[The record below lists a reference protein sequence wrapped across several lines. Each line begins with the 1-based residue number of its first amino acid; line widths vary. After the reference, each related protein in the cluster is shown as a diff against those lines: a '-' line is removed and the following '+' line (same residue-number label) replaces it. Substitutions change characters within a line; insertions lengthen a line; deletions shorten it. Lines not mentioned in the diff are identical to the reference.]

1 MTITEACEWPITC
14 GHSVCATG
22 QRLGMA
28 GVRHVQGRCLTHVST
43 KPFESFTRSASSALI
58 AARAAA
64 SAAAFT
70 AAFAFAFSS
79 STSAALMARP
89 WVRGVMGMPYAL
101 SAMMAIVRRPQDPR
115 KKGRAIAVSL
125 STFATILGNLMKG
138 KIKIFG
144 SLVCLIARAR
154 RTRHPRSRASWVC
167 PLCALA
173 PLPPSRVSASLSP
186 QPSGPAE
193 LIESERPSSK
203 AVHSGPG
210 RTAVGST
217 SANRSGKM
225 LHRARSQGIHC
236 TTIGGRGRQE
246 CQPTA
251 SPLLHLRLL
260 HLLLHLLLLGVAAP
274 FDRQDARESAQ
285 LHKGKDII
293 RKLGQGEPRSV
304 RVE

>member
-1 MTITEACEWPITC
+1 MGAW
-14 GHSVCATG
+14 
-22 QRLGMA
+22 
-28 GVRHVQGRCLTHVST
+28 RHGYAIR
-43 KPFESFTRSASSALI
+43 
-58 AARAAA
+58 
-64 SAAAFT
+64 
-70 AAFAFAFSS
+70 
-79 STSAALMARP
+79 
-89 WVRGVMGMPYAL
+89 AL
-101 SAMMAIVRRPQDPR
+101 SHDGDRPTSTR

-125 STFATILGNLMKG
+125 STFASHFRKLNERKNKNLWNAG
-138 KIKIFG
+138 V
-144 SLVCLIARAR
+144 SHST

-210 RTAVGST
+210 RTAVGRT

>member
-1 MTITEACEWPITC
+1 MGAW
-14 GHSVCATG
+14 
-22 QRLGMA
+22 
-28 GVRHVQGRCLTHVST
+28 RHGYAIR
-43 KPFESFTRSASSALI
+43 
-58 AARAAA
+58 
-64 SAAAFT
+64 
-70 AAFAFAFSS
+70 
-79 STSAALMARP
+79 
-89 WVRGVMGMPYAL
+89 AL
-101 SAMMAIVRRPQDPR
+101 SHDGDRPTSTR

-125 STFATILGNLMKG
+125 STFAKSILGNLMKG

-144 SLVCLIARAR
+144 TLVCLIA
-154 RTRHPRSRASWVC
+154 HGPDPRSRASWVC

-210 RTAVGST
+210 RTAVGRT

>member
-101 SAMMAIVRRPQDPR
+101 SAMMAIVRRPQDPQR
-115 KKGRAIAVSL
+115 KKAEPVPFL
-125 STFATILGNLMKG
+125 FQLLLPILGNLMKG

-144 SLVCLIARAR
+144 SLVCLIALSPLDPTPEVPCELGVPAVRAR
-154 RTRHPRSRASWVC
+154 APP
-167 PLCALA
+167 PL
-173 PLPPSRVSASLSP
+173 SASLSP

-210 RTAVGST
+210 RTAVGRT

>member
-1 MTITEACEWPITC
+1 MSHSTLRRPTDPTPEVPCE
-14 GHSVCATG
+14 
-22 QRLGMA
+22 LGVPA
-28 GVRHVQGRCLTHVST
+28 VR
-43 KPFESFTRSASSALI
+43 
-58 AARAAA
+58 ARA
-64 SAAAFT
+64 
-70 AAFAFAFSS
+70 
-79 STSAALMARP
+79 P
-89 WVRGVMGMPYAL
+89 P
-101 SAMMAIVRRPQDPR
+101 
-115 KKGRAIAVSL
+115 
-125 STFATILGNLMKG
+125 
-138 KIKIFG
+138 
-144 SLVCLIARAR
+144 
-154 RTRHPRSRASWVC
+154 
-167 PLCALA
+167 PL
-173 PLPPSRVSASLSP
+173 SASLSP

-210 RTAVGST
+210 RTAVGRT

>member
-1 MTITEACEWPITC
+1 MIHNERKNKNLWI
-14 GHSVCATG
+14 
-22 QRLGMA
+22 A
-28 GVRHVQGRCLTHVST
+28 GVSHST
-43 KPFESFTRSASSALI
+43 SPTDPTPEVPCELGVPAVR
-58 AARAAA
+58 ARA
-64 SAAAFT
+64 
-70 AAFAFAFSS
+70 
-79 STSAALMARP
+79 P
-89 WVRGVMGMPYAL
+89 P
-101 SAMMAIVRRPQDPR
+101 
-115 KKGRAIAVSL
+115 
-125 STFATILGNLMKG
+125 
-138 KIKIFG
+138 
-144 SLVCLIARAR
+144 
-154 RTRHPRSRASWVC
+154 
-167 PLCALA
+167 PL
-173 PLPPSRVSASLSP
+173 SASLSP

-210 RTAVGST
+210 RTAVGRT

>member
-101 SAMMAIVRRPQDPR
+101 SAMMAIVRRPQDPQ
-115 KKGRAIAVSL
+115 GRAIAVSL
-125 STFATILGNLMKG
+125 STFASILGNLMKG

-144 SLVCLIARAR
+144 SLVCLIALSPLDPTPEVPCELGVPAVRAR
-154 RTRHPRSRASWVC
+154 AP
-167 PLCALA
+167 PL
-173 PLPPSRVSASLSP
+173 SASLSP

-210 RTAVGST
+210 RTAVGRT

>member
-101 SAMMAIVRRPQDPR
+101 SAMMAIVRRPQDPQR
-115 KKGRAIAVSL
+115 KKAEPMPFL
-125 STFATILGNLMKG
+125 FQLLLPILGNLMKG

-173 PLPPSRVSASLSP
+173 PLPPSRPRSP
-186 QPSGPAE
+186 LNRADQRSSSSQRGRPQKLYTLGQGVQPWAVQVRIDLE
-193 LIESERPSSK
+193 RCCTAQDRKEST
-203 AVHSGPG
+203 VQ
-210 RTAVGST
+210 
-217 SANRSGKM
+217 RSGAEDDK
-225 LHRARSQGIHC
+225 S
-236 TTIGGRGRQE
+236 
-246 CQPTA
+246 A
-251 SPLLHLRLL
+251 SPLLHLCFTFACFTSCFTSCSSASLP
-260 HLLLHLLLLGVAAP
+260 HLIGKMH
-274 FDRQDARESAQ
+274 ARVPSCTRA
-285 LHKGKDII
+285 KT
-293 RKLGQGEPRSV
+293 
-304 RVE
+304 

>member
-1 MTITEACEWPITC
+1 
-14 GHSVCATG
+14 
-22 QRLGMA
+22 MA

-101 SAMMAIVRRPQDPR
+101 SAMMAIVRRPQDPQG
-115 KKGRAIAVSL
+115 KKAEPVPFL
-125 STFATILGNLMKG
+125 FQLLLPILGNLMKG

-173 PLPPSRVSASLSP
+173 PLPPSRPRSPLNRADQRSASRQRGRP
-186 QPSGPAE
+186 QKLYTLGQGVQPWAVQVRIDLE
-193 LIESERPSSK
+193 RCCTAQDRKEST
-203 AVHSGPG
+203 VQ
-210 RTAVGST
+210 
-217 SANRSGKM
+217 RSGAEDDK
-225 LHRARSQGIHC
+225 S
-236 TTIGGRGRQE
+236 
-246 CQPTA
+246 A
-251 SPLLHLRLL
+251 SPLLHLCFTFACFTSCFTSCSSASLP
-260 HLLLHLLLLGVAAP
+260 HLIGKMH
-274 FDRQDARESAQ
+274 ARVPSCTRA
-285 LHKGKDII
+285 KT
-293 RKLGQGEPRSV
+293 
-304 RVE
+304 